1 VFAARSAIDT
11 PLSYRLTAPVS
22 TLNAMYLRAPRA
34 GSHTGAM
41 VFAGVFGLV
50 LFAVSSLCGAPAR
63 SSQGGQPSAAA
74 SPTAPL
80 PKAADLDSAW
90 VSQTAPAQIA
100 VGAETT
106 VTFKFKNTGKAA
118 WTRGAGSEASLTFVG
133 NAAKFDPKMAVNWPL
148 PDRPAVQTEEV
159 VAPGEVATF
168 TFKVKGVAPG
178 SYRIDVRPAIA
189 AVGWLR
195 DQGVFT
201 EVVVR

>member
-1 VFAARSAIDT
+1 
-11 PLSYRLTAPVS
+11 
-22 TLNAMYLRAPRA
+22 MYLRAPRA

-41 VFAGVFGLV
+41 VFAGIFGLV
-50 LFAVSSLCGAPAR
+50 LIAISSLCGGTPR
-63 SSQGGQPSAAA
+63 SSESVQPTVAAT
-74 SPTAPL
+74 PTAPL
-80 PKAADLDSAW
+80 PKLADLDSAW
-90 VSQTAPAQIA
+90 VSQTVPAQIA

-106 VTFKFKNTGKAA
+106 VSFKFKNTGKAA
-118 WTRGAGSEASLTFVG
+118 WTRGTGSEASLAFVG
-133 NAAKFDPKMAVNWPL
+133 TAAKFDPKMAVNWPL

-159 VAPGEVATF
+159 VAPGDVATF

-178 SYRIDVRPAIA
+178 TYRIDVRPSVV

>member
-1 VFAARSAIDT
+1 
-11 PLSYRLTAPVS
+11 
-22 TLNAMYLRAPRA
+22 MYMRAPRT

-41 VFAGVFGLV
+41 VFAGMFGLV
-50 LFAVSSLCGAPAR
+50 LIAISGLCGGTPAR
-63 SSQGGQPSAAA
+63 SSQGAQPSAAA

-90 VSQTAPAQIA
+90 VSQTVPAQIA

-118 WTRGAGSEASLTFVG
+118 WARGTGSEASLAFVG
-133 NAAKFDPKMAVNWPL
+133 TAAKFNPQMAVNWPL
-148 PDRPAVQTEEV
+148 PDRPAVQAEEL
-159 VAPGEVATF
+159 VAAGEVATF
-168 TFKVKGVAPG
+168 TFKVKGIAPG
-178 SYRIDVRPAIA
+178 TYRIDVRPSIA